1 MRKVKFII
9 DDEKFLREE
18 LKRQSPEMVENQI
31 EDIVTDNAPFK
42 AIFTLCSENG
52 NYSDRYELT
61 DFDGNKM
68 NINSLNGYQRG
79 LILSDCYSYFEN
91 RPYQN
96 NADIPCGVIE
106 IIEED

>member
-1 MRKVKFII
+1 MSKVKFII
-9 DDEKFLREE
+9 DDEKFLRDD
-18 LKRQSPEMVENQI
+18 LKRQSPEITENQI
-31 EDIVTDNAPFK
+31 EDILSDIIPFK
-42 AIFTLCSENG
+42 AIFTLYSTNG

>member
-31 EDIVTDNAPFK
+31 EDIVTGNTPFK

-52 NYSDRYELT
+52 NYPDRYELT

-79 LILSDCYSYFEN
+79 LILSDCYSYFEG

-96 NADIPCGVIE
+96 NADRPCGVVE
-106 IIEED
+106 IIEEE